1 MRLLNHFRRPLLA
14 AFCFAA
20 GAMLGIPSFAQQAQL
35 QKLKAQADD
44 VVVGINFT
52 HPLSLSVED
61 QDVSLA
67 NLKAAGVRVIRVGFY
82 SPELDNGIDFIK
94 RAYAQN
100 IRVVLT
106 VHSLAMPNA
115 PKRASSPEFPGMYS
129 GTPLSSIDLALSG
142 QFFQQLMNK
151 LDANGIV
158 LAGMELENE
167 INHPAFNAEFPLPGR
182 AHKNLGLEDFYHDPE
197 GQQIAKGFLQYLKA
211 LALLKQIR
219 DQSKANQHTPLIS
232 AGLSPT
238 GPAGPWSKQVDA
250 ASPEATIGFLRA
262 NGLDQLVDGYG
273 MHIYP
278 SRDHPGD
285 SDAAARRSQQVQEGI
300 GLCSAAKPCWVTEW
314 GFMDADKSCPPNDQ
328 ATASLVNETK
338 NDFRPFVQERRL
350 AALMYYTWTGGEGH
364 DVYRCGQLTETGRRA
379 LAPM

>member
-1 MRLLNHFRRPLLA
+1 V
-14 AFCFAA
+14 
-20 GAMLGIPSFAQQAQL
+20 
-35 QKLKAQADD
+35 ADD

-61 QDVSLA
+61 RDASLA
-67 NLKAAGVRVIRVGFY
+67 NLKAAHVRVIRVGFY
-82 SPELDNGIDFIK
+82 SPELDKGIDFIK

-100 IRVVLT
+100 IRVLLT

-115 PKRASSPEFPGMYS
+115 PVRPSSPEFPGMYS

-182 AHKNLGLEDFYHDPE
+182 AHKNFALDDLYHDPE

-219 DQSKANQHTPLIS
+219 DQSKVNQHTPLIS

-238 GPAGPWSKQVDA
+238 GPAGSWSKRVDA

-262 NGLDQLVDGYG
+262 NGLDKLVDGYG

-285 SDAAARRSQQVQEGI
+285 SKAAARRSQEVQEGI
-300 GLCSAAKPCWVTEW
+300 ELCSAAKPCWVTEW
-314 GFMDADKSCPPNDQ
+314 GFMDNDKSCPPNDQ
-328 ATASLVNETK
+328 MTASLVSETK
-338 NDFRPFVQERRL
+338 KDFRPFVQDRRL
-350 AALMYYTWTGGEGH
+350 AALIYYTWTGGEGH
-364 DVYRCGQLTETGRRA
+364 NVYRCGQLTETGLRA